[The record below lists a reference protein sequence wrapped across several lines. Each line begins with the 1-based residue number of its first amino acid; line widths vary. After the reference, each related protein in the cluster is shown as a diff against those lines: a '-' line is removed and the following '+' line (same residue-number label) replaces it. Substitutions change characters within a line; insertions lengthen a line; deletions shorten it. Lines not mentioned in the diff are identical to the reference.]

1 MNYDVIVVG
10 GGLAGC
16 SSAIHLADR
25 GLQVLVLEQQKFPSH
40 KLCGEFLSIEVIDS
54 FTRLG
59 VLDRV
64 NQIGAHKIDRA
75 VVTSPS
81 GGRFEHNLP
90 GTALGIS
97 RYQLDHILWQHAQTV
112 GATCCDGTIVGDIT
126 GDLDQGFSVKTAK
139 QEFRGKVVLG
149 AYGKRSGLDRKL
161 QRQFIRQ
168 DSPWIAYKT
177 HAYGLS
183 IPNTIELHGFDGGYC
198 GLSMIET
205 GEVNLCWIGHK
216 KIIKSAPD
224 RNFPPALFA
233 NLALA
238 DRLNQLHFNPGVKCN
253 LGQICF
259 AIKGNFVG
267 DICMIGDTA
276 GMITPFC
283 GDGMAMALRSAEIAV
298 PLVIKY
304 LEHNLTKSQFKYQ
317 YQQKWRQEFSFRLK
331 LGRWL
336 HQAFSQPLLANL
348 SINTCRQFPPIGN
361 WLIAKT
367 RGNRA
372 S

>member
-149 AYGKRSGLDRKL
+149 PTANDR
-161 QRQFIRQ
+161 
-168 DSPWIAYKT
+168 
-177 HAYGLS
+177 
-183 IPNTIELHGFDGGYC
+183 
-198 GLSMIET
+198 
-205 GEVNLCWIGHK
+205 V
-216 KIIKSAPD
+216 
-224 RNFPPALFA
+224 
-233 NLALA
+233 
-238 DRLNQLHFNPGVKCN
+238 
-253 LGQICF
+253 
-259 AIKGNFVG
+259 
-267 DICMIGDTA
+267 
-276 GMITPFC
+276 
-283 GDGMAMALRSAEIAV
+283 
-298 PLVIKY
+298 
-304 LEHNLTKSQFKYQ
+304 
-317 YQQKWRQEFSFRLK
+317 
-331 LGRWL
+331 
-336 HQAFSQPLLANL
+336 
-348 SINTCRQFPPIGN
+348 
-361 WLIAKT
+361 
-367 RGNRA
+367 
-372 S
+372 